1 MATPRT
7 DANGRTRA
15 RARAWIWAL
24 AAPTRR
30 RWIGIAGLKAM
41 RVTFTCSSNDSQLF
55 ANAWRPLSDP
65 SCWARVI
72 VRGLVIGSR
81 PLANF
86 ASRLAAKS
94 RASAPCEWKWSG
106 PLDGLLAEDEWKS
119 FGWVIGTPWT
129 SPQIS
134 LRGLHQKGL
143 KNLVTLRHNL

>member
-41 RVTFTCSSNDSQLF
+41 RVAFTCSSNDSQFL
-55 ANAWRPLSDP
+55 ANAWRSLSDP

-86 ASRLAAKS
+86 ASRFAAKS

-106 PLDGLLAEDEWKS
+106 PVAGLSAEEDGDSL
-119 FGWVIGTPWT
+119 GWVIGAPWT
-129 SPQIS
+129 SPQTF
-134 LRGLHQKGL
+134 LRELHQNGL
-143 KNLVTLRHNL
+143 KNLVT